1 MSCFGAT
8 TLGFYTLDE
17 SRDAMKSANYSTT
30 RITIMQ
36 TAHQWVSTFNPY
48 LFSTDI
54 AQFPSQLQPMI
65 QQGYLETELED
76 FLTAHNGYFESSD
89 GAIFS
94 QKYEKHRG
102 TTITETRPG
111 LKAPVVTVTANAT
124 AVTGPSD
131 GITPTDFAI
140 EQYTFTPFEI
150 EDGMDLDLIGT
161 NFSIVDRFMHQLVVA
176 YHQGVQSIDLLARDT
191 FLASYATGSTVA
203 TTGYSTGSAV
213 AVAVDDIRA
222 FQTVITTGTG
232 GTNGAIV
239 ATNSTNSLPITIYP
253 GGSTTGAWTTSV
265 TLATPAGTNISK
277 FVPYGLGTY
286 GSQGAPN
293 NCRANGVSG
302 TLTMNVTTAIV
313 SGDVIVAGDAPSQII
328 ATGVLHFSKL
338 PTTGSS
344 LLSTNILDCVN
355 ILENNAVP
363 HAQNND
369 GDSEGTYI
377 AHIAPNVLRSL
388 YNDPDFKQANQTLGQ
403 SAIYKAGET
412 SKYLG
417 VTFLKTTNAP
427 RIPLTAYGGSGYA
440 YATIITGHGALVD
453 RWYEGLEDWAANSY
467 NPGYVT
473 ISGGV
478 AFILMPAYQDRQ
490 GRNMHIDWLSI
501 RDMVCPT
508 DVTRS
513 TVILT
518 GNGARR
524 ARSVVLWT
532 YASF

>member
-1 MSCFGAT
+1 
-8 TLGFYTLDE
+8 
-17 SRDAMKSANYSTT
+17 
-30 RITIMQ
+30 MQ
-36 TAHQWVSTFNPY
+36 NQWVPSFNLF

-65 QQGYLETELED
+65 QVGYLETELED
-76 FLTAHNGYFESSD
+76 FLTANNGYFESSD

-111 LKAPVVTVTANAT
+111 LKAPVV
-124 AVTGPSD
+124 AVTSNTLAVTYPGD
-131 GITPTDFAI
+131 GITPTDFAV

-161 NFSIVDRFMHQLVVA
+161 NFSIVDRFEHQLKTA

-191 FLASYATGSTVA
+191 FLASYATGATVA
-203 TTGYSTGSAV
+203 TATAAAGAGASV
-213 AVAVDDIRA
+213 LVDDIRA
-222 FQTVITTGTG
+222 FQTVITVGAG
-232 GTNGAIV
+232 GTNGTIV
-239 ATNSTNSLPITIYP
+239 ATNSTNSMPVTVYP
-253 GGSTTGAWTTSV
+253 LGSTTGAWTSSV
-265 TLATPAGTNISK
+265 TLATPAGTNISN
-277 FVPYGLGTY
+277 FVPTGLLTY
-286 GSQGAPN
+286 GAQGAPAA
-293 NCRANGVSG
+293 CRANGVSG
-302 TLTMNVTTAIV
+302 TLTMTVNSGKSIAI
-313 SGDVIVAGDAPSQII
+313 GDVLVAGDAPAQIL

-338 PTTGSS
+338 PTTGSGLS
-344 LLSTNILDCVN
+344 SANLLDAVN

-363 HAQNND
+363 HARNSG

-388 YNDPDFKQANQTLGQ
+388 YNDADFKQANQTLGQ
-403 SAIYKAGET
+403 SEIYLKGEI
-412 SKYLG
+412 SRYLG
-417 VTFLKTTNAP
+417 LTFIKTTNAP
-427 RIPLTAYGGSGYA
+427 RISLVGYGGTGYA
-440 YATIITGHGALVD
+440 YATIITGDGALVD
-453 RWYEGLEDWAANSY
+453 RWYEGLEDWAQNQY

-473 ISGGV
+473 IAGGV
-478 AFILMPAYQDRQ
+478 AYILMPAFQDRQ

-513 TVILT
+513 SVVLT
-518 GNGARR
+518 GNGSRR

-532 YASF
+532 WAAN